1 MAKNWILIQKKY
13 GVSFLF
19 KANFSFISVFKVYSN
34 FGEVLLL
41 LKLFVGVKK
50 IGKFFFNIKVDI

>member
-1 MAKNWILIQKKY
+1 MES
-13 GVSFLF
+13 VFLF

-50 IGKFFFNIKVDI
+50 MAKFFF